1 MWLKVTVC
9 KKLANST
16 WIFMEVSAKNLGVI
30 IRTVRGTGRAGY
42 SLRKT
47 FKYQKTTWT
56 GKTCIEELDRVQPVN

>member
-1 MWLKVTVC
+1 
-9 KKLANST
+9 
-16 WIFMEVSAKNLGVI
+16 MEVSAKNLGVI